1 MEARASFVLLKG
13 LVHPLPIL
21 LTVRA
26 VEAAMEDRVV
36 CLIKAGRPRAL
47 SVVERPA
54 RRRGMWDVPRAHGHA
69 GGGRRERN
77 KKLSN
82 Y

>member
-54 RRRGMWDVPRAHGHA
+54 RRRGMWDVPRARA